1 MNYPNSFTLKLARV
15 GIAGTLALIL
25 ATSPLANMG
34 VIAAEAVPSLVSTK
48 MHNTQKDSLEHA
60 PIQYQIQAR
69 LNEKDM
75 TIQGSEKVTYRN
87 TSKDTLQQLVLHT
100 YADANL
106 SKSTQANMFQQNNE
120 KISEDHPE
128 KTAEDFLGG
137 IDIQA
142 VTADS
147 QSLDFHKENQA
158 LTVQLKEPVKPGESV
173 VFQLEFHLNIPYG
186 SQRVSYYKDIINGA
200 HWFPVMSV
208 YDEVKHQWNK
218 APYSR
223 TFESDYYTSSDFE
236 VQLNVPDDYQVA
248 MPGAIT
254 TQDSSEHGRKI
265 VSAVAENTREF
276 VFFASPNLQVERATR
291 NGLTVEY
298 YYYNDD
304 PSKKKIV
311 DRYINQAFK
320 VIDFYS
326 EKYGKYPYPE
336 FRIVE
341 TYVQGVAVEYARLI
355 QMGQIHDSAVPE
367 EDTTFVHEIA
377 HQWFHALIG
386 NNSETE
392 SFLDE
397 GFADFSM
404 VYFAE
409 KQGDKLNG
417 FRSIQFDTAPVDM
430 AIASTN
436 DEAGDLAGLVYYQK
450 GRQAIYQLYRSVG
463 EEKFDELMRTYFKRY
478 VYQNATIEG
487 LLQTIEDV
495 LGKEVRTE
503 MQTALY
509 QPDFVLKPEFQLSQ
523 EETAAY
529 VHDILQAQ
537 YQAVMGMIPD
547 LPYEVMNRLMDKVLQ
562 GEELTIVL
570 SDQASKL
577 ATKQQEDMVNQ
588 LTGFLDMTGMRY
600 DIIRDRKELK
610 QKMKKEIG
618 NSNLIVI
625 GNAKSN
631 GLVQALKFNIIDRT
645 KLTGFSWKNTMNQPL
660 AAGAYVIKHPYN
672 QNRLMLHYF
681 WNEDHLSDAAFEAFK
696 LKIQESIGF
705 TNDFYQYYVLDNQG
719 KEKSDKKVANPISSL
734 FAE

>member
-1 MNYPNSFTLKLARV
+1 MNYSSPFTSKLARV
-15 GIAGTLALIL
+15 GIAGILALIL

-34 VIAAEAVPSLVSTK
+34 VVAAEADAAPVSTK
-48 MHNTQKDSLEHA
+48 IYNTLKDSLEQT

-75 TIQGSEKVTYRN
+75 TIQGSERVTYRN

-106 SKSTQANMFQQNNE
+106 SKSTQAGMYQQHNE

-128 KTAEDFLGG
+128 KKAEDFLGG

-158 LTVQLKEPVKPGESV
+158 LTVQLKEPVQPGESV
-173 VFQLEFHLNIPYG
+173 AFQLEFLLNIPYG
-186 SQRVSYYKDIINGA
+186 SQRVSYYKDMINGA

-236 VQLNVPDDYQVA
+236 VQLNVPDEYQVA
-248 MPGAIT
+248 MPGMIT
-254 TQDSSEHGRKI
+254 TQDNTEHGRKV

-276 VFFASPNLQVERATR
+276 VFFASPNLQVESVTR
-291 NGLTVEY
+291 KGLTVEY

-311 DRYINQAFK
+311 DQYINQAFK

-355 QMGQIHDSAVPE
+355 QMGQIQKGAVPE

-436 DEAGDLAGLVYYQK
+436 DEAGELAGLVYYQK

-487 LLQTIEDV
+487 LLHTIEDV
-495 LGKEVRTE
+495 LGKKVRTE
-503 MQTALY
+503 MQMALY
-509 QPDFVLKPEFQLSQ
+509 QPDFVLKPEYQLSQ

-529 VHDILQAQ
+529 VHDILQVQ
-537 YQAVMGMIPD
+537 YQTVMGMIPN

-570 SDQASKL
+570 SDQVSKL
-577 ATKQQEDMVNQ
+577 AAKQQENMVDQ
-588 LTGFLDMTGMRY
+588 LTGFLDMSGMRY
-600 DIIRDRKELK
+600 DVVRDRKELK
-610 QKMKKEIG
+610 QKMKREIG

-631 GLVQALKFNIIDRT
+631 GLVQALKFNIID
-645 KLTGFSWKNTMNQPL
+645 QPSCFRRRPRRRRQTR
-660 AAGAYVIKHPYN
+660 GVPHRPRSCCPRC
-672 QNRLMLHYF
+672 RL
-681 WNEDHLSDAAFEAFK
+681 
-696 LKIQESIGF
+696 
-705 TNDFYQYYVLDNQG
+705 
-719 KEKSDKKVANPISSL
+719 
-734 FAE
+734 